1 MEASPK
7 EAITAAQQKVPDVV
21 LLRLGPG
28 LDLFHEMTEILPQSF
43 IVPFI
48 QRDFSPS
55 LREEA
60 LTINAHGF
68 LNDELPLDE
77 WMASIHAF
85 MRQKQLIDDLK
96 KGNKSAEASAG
107 ARARQANKEAAAQ
120 VAPPPAGAPMA
131 LRDRLPELYQDVLR
145 RYEEGVK
152 LVLQHRIYKMNDD
165 VFEPFRQIA
174 RELFLA
180 DATAR
185 DAVQLHYQTL
195 RKIVPS
201 PDAPGARAYLEV
213 GRTTIVGLL
222 GDLLDFYREG
232 RRNNALEGSSKK
244 SDVAPPVA

>member
-1 MEASPK
+1 MP
-7 EAITAAQQKVPDVV
+7 
-21 LLRLGPG
+21 
-28 LDLFHEMTEILPQSF
+28 
-43 IVPFI
+43 
-48 QRDFSPS
+48 
-55 LREEA
+55 
-60 LTINAHGF
+60 
-68 LNDELPLDE
+68 
-77 WMASIHAF
+77 
-85 MRQKQLIDDLK
+85 
-96 KGNKSAEASAG
+96 
-107 ARARQANKEAAAQ
+107 
-120 VAPPPAGAPMA
+120 
-131 LRDRLPELYQDVLR
+131 LRDRLPVLYQDVLR

-152 LVLQHRIYKMNDD
+152 LVLQHRIYKINDD